1 MLNRSEADIIRDAQ
15 QGDNTAITELYEQH
29 YLGVYR
35 FLYYRVNN
43 QQVAEDLTS
52 DVFVRMI
59 DSLPKYEKQDA
70 SFRAWLFQIA
80 RNLSI
85 DYYRK
90 MAIRNHSPLEENLV
104 AKAEDIGLV
113 IDQRLTSQNLRL
125 ALAQLTD
132 DQRDVI
138 VLRFVAGL
146 PISEVAQLMKKSDDA
161 VKGLQRR
168 ALNTLRD
175 VQADGQV
182 RPLEFRIGVS
192 AGGDGMFGR
201 ADRDD
206 RF

>member
-1 MLNRSEADIIRDAQ
+1 
-15 QGDNTAITELYEQH
+15 
-29 YLGVYR
+29 
-35 FLYYRVNN
+35 
-43 QQVAEDLTS
+43 
-52 DVFVRMI
+52 
-59 DSLPKYEKQDA
+59 
-70 SFRAWLFQIA
+70 
-80 RNLSI
+80 
-85 DYYRK
+85 

-138 VLRFVAGL
+138 VLRFVAGM

-175 VQADGQV
+175 VLAV
-182 RPLEFRIGVS
+182 LEVHY
-192 AGGDGMFGR
+192 A
-201 ADRDD
+201 
-206 RF
+206 

>member
-138 VLRFVAGL
+138 VLRFVAGM

-175 VQADGQV
+175 VLAE
-182 RPLEFRIGVS
+182 LEVHY
-192 AGGDGMFGR
+192 A
-201 ADRDD
+201 
-206 RF
+206 